1 MKTMQWNFLMAALLC
16 VIMAGTGS
24 VWAEETAQ
32 EHDLGQIIVT
42 ADRYPVN
49 EQKSARFVTVLT
61 AEQLEESGGN
71 NVIDAL
77 KRSGTLSYKS
87 LAPLGVSRMG
97 MKSEVSIRG
106 LEDGEL
112 VLINGVPIQS
122 ASGGSYDLNA
132 IGLDQIERVEILSG
146 AASTLYGAD
155 AMTGVINI
163 ITRQPGQQCSPYA
176 SVELGELGYQ
186 NHSVGLTSEKLNLGA
201 RYQRLD
207 GIDTIYRKFS
217 AKSPYRYDMQ
227 ATDQLSA
234 SLNYRP
240 AEHWTIDYL
249 VTTIETGFVKRYGSP
264 SKEPIFYDQD
274 QEKHFADI
282 RYEADNVAVK
292 GFYSFDELTK
302 NQTSPSAPEEKR
314 RNYNYGFSGDYRFN
328 AFSLK
333 QTIGADITR
342 RVADYDYS
350 YGRHARDDSALF
362 WQVKR
367 PFFERLLVSAGAREQ
382 WINGYDGAR
391 NYSRFLPSAGLNFE
405 VTSALHL
412 FANAGKAFRAPSFN
426 DQYYSTAT
434 RVGNPDLEPE
444 EGWTYEAGMKYD
456 HPAIHLRVAV
466 FLMKFEDKIISY
478 ERADGMNSYYNAGDY
493 ENQGFEWKLVF
504 APFHQGQGVWKN
516 LSFSARGFV
525 ANPKADDSDG
535 VLTQVGPRV
544 QTALGMKYLGRLFT
558 FNVDLINLND
568 REDDLESEITVNL
581 YSRYQLPVGALTFSV
596 DNLFDEEVVTGGST
610 TSEYYGLGRLIKA
623 GYEIRL

>member
-1 MKTMQWNFLMAALLC
+1 MKQKYWKYLVTGLLC
-16 VIMAGTGS
+16 LGMAGSG
-24 VWAEETAQ
+24 WAAEADREY
-32 EHDLGQIIVT
+32 DLGQIVVT

-49 EQKSARFVTVLT
+49 EQQSARFVTVLT

-77 KRSGTLSYKS
+77 KRSGALSYKS

-132 IGLDQIERVEILSG
+132 IGLDQIERVEILTG

-163 ITRQPGQQCSPYA
+163 ITRQPGQQLSPYA
-176 SVELGELGYQ
+176 AIELGELGYQ

-207 GIDTIYRKFS
+207 GIDTIYRSF
-217 AKSPYRYDMQ
+217 ATKSPYRYDMQ

-234 SLNYRP
+234 SLNYHP
-240 AEHWTIDYL
+240 TEHWTLDYL
-249 VTTIETGFVKRYGSP
+249 VTTIETGFVKRYDNP
-264 SKEPIFYDQD
+264 AKALTYYDQD

-282 RYEADNVAVK
+282 RYEADNVTVK

-302 NQTSPSAPEEKR
+302 NQTSPRAPEEKR
-314 RNYNYGFSGDYRFN
+314 RNYNYGISGDYRFT
-328 AFSLK
+328 AFTLE
-333 QTIGADITR
+333 QTVGTDLIR

-367 PFFERLLVSAGAREQ
+367 PFFERLLVTAGAREQ
-382 WINGYDGAR
+382 WINGYDGACD
-391 NYSRFLPSAGLNFE
+391 YSRFLPSAGLNFE

-444 EGWTYEAGMKYD
+444 EGWSYEAGVKYD
-456 HPAIHLRVAV
+456 HPAVHLRVAL

-478 ERADGMNSYYNAGDY
+478 ERNDGMNSYYNAGDY
-493 ENQGFEWKLVF
+493 ENQGVEWQLGF
-504 APFHQGQGVWKN
+504 APFYQQQGLWKN

-535 VLTQVGPRV
+535 LLTQVGPRV
-544 QTALGMKYLGRLFT
+544 QTAFGVKYLGRRLT
-558 FNVDLINLND
+558 FNVDVINLSD
-568 REDDLESEITVNL
+568 REDDLESELTVNL
-581 YSRYQLPVGALTFSV
+581 YSRYQLPLGALTFSV

-623 GYEIRL
+623 GYEIRY